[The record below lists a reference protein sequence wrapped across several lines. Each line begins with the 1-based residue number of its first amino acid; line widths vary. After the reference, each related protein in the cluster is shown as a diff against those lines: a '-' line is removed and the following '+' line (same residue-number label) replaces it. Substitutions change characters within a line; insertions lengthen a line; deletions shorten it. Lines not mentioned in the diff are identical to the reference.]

1 MIKKLRLRFI
11 LSALFSIFLVLA
23 ATIAAINISNY
34 VKAERDTSTLLD
46 QVVSRERESLVK
58 QNSFDYTNMQGQGGQ
73 QQGGWGGQQ
82 GGQGQGGQG
91 QPGQPGEQGGEG
103 QGEQPPEKPNEFHFT
118 ESDPNKDDPRGQY
131 FITVF
136 NTDGSVEYTYFHMIS
151 TDKEAD
157 QQMAIDALAKKK
169 TKGKIGNYSYKV
181 DTKTDTARQKYYSGT
196 WNTTGFRM
204 DYELVDEEV
213 PFTATYVVF
222 VDTTESRNSLGNW
235 LATSIIIALVSYSI
249 IAALIIVSS
258 HFVFRTSEESYRKQ
272 KAFITNASHELKTP
286 LTIINTDVEILKMD
300 HGENEW
306 TDSIADQVRR
316 LTMMTNQLVTLSKL
330 DEANLQNYPFT
341 VFSIS
346 QLAKE
351 SVDAFLP
358 TYEKSGFKFK
368 SDIDEDVDVRANKYL
383 INELFYIFLDN
394 ALKYTN
400 PKGEIIFDLKKTNKN
415 KLEILFSNDTDDKE
429 MDVNQL
435 FERFYRSPRNSK
447 KEGSGIGL
455 SIAREIIELHKGKI
469 NASIKDGKIY
479 FNISF

>member
-34 VKAERDTSTLLD
+34 VKAERDTAILLD
-46 QVVSRERESLVK
+46 QVVDRERESLIK
-58 QNSFDYTNMQGQGGQ
+58 QNSFDNTNWGQGGQ
-73 QQGGWGGQQ
+73 QGGQGGWGGQQ
-82 GGQGQGGQG
+82 GGQGQPGGQG
-91 QPGQPGEQGGEG
+91 EPGQE
-103 QGEQPPEKPNEFHFT
+103 EQPPEKPNEFRFE
-118 ESDPNKDDPRGQY
+118 ESDPSKDDPRGQY

-151 TDKEAD
+151 VDKEAD
-157 QQMAIDALAKKK
+157 QQMAIDALSNKK
-169 TKGKIGNYSYKV
+169 TKGKVGNYSYKI

-222 VDTTESRNSLGNW
+222 VDTTETKQSLSNW
-235 LATSIIIALVSYSI
+235 LVTSIVIALVSYSV

-306 TDSIADQVRR
+306 TDSISDQVRR

-330 DEANLQNYPFT
+330 DEANMQNYPFS

-358 TYEKSGFKFK
+358 TYDKAGFKFK
-368 SDIDEDVDVRANKYL
+368 SDIDEDIEVRANKYL

-394 ALKYTN
+394 ALKYTTSH
-400 PKGEIIFDLKKTNKN
+400 GEIIFNLKKTNKN
-415 KLEILFSNDTDDKE
+415 KLEILFSNDTDDQE
-429 MDVNQL
+429 VDVNQL

-455 SIAREIIELHKGKI
+455 SIAKEIVELHKGKI
-469 NASIKDGKIY
+469 SASIKDGKIY

>member
-34 VKAERDTSTLLD
+34 VKAERDTAILLD
-46 QVVSRERESLVK
+46 QVVDRERESLIK
-58 QNSFDYTNMQGQGGQ
+58 QNSFDNTNWGQGGQ
-73 QQGGWGGQQ
+73 QGGQGGWGGQQ
-82 GGQGQGGQG
+82 GGQGQPGGQG
-91 QPGQPGEQGGEG
+91 EPGQE
-103 QGEQPPEKPNEFHFT
+103 EQPPEKPNEFRFE
-118 ESDPNKDDPRGQY
+118 ESDPSKDDPRGQY

-151 TDKEAD
+151 VDKEAD
-157 QQMAIDALAKKK
+157 QQMAIDALSSKKA
-169 TKGKIGNYSYKV
+169 KGKVGNYSYKI

-204 DYELVDEEV
+204 DYEIVDEEV

-222 VDTTESRNSLGNW
+222 VDTTETKQSLSNW
-235 LATSIIIALVSYSI
+235 LVTSIVIALVSYSV

-330 DEANLQNYPFT
+330 DEANMQNYPFS

-358 TYEKSGFKFK
+358 TYDKAGFKFK
-368 SDIDEDVDVRANKYL
+368 SDIDEDIEVRANKYL

-394 ALKYTN
+394 ALKYTTSN
-400 PKGEIIFDLKKTNKN
+400 GEIIFNLKKTNKN
-415 KLEILFSNDTDDKE
+415 KLEILFSNDTDDQE
-429 MDVNQL
+429 VDINQL

-455 SIAREIIELHKGKI
+455 SIAKEIVELHKGKI
-469 NASIKDGKIY
+469 SASIKDGKIY

>member
-34 VKAERDTSTLLD
+34 VKAERDTATLLD
-46 QVVSRERESLVK
+46 QVVDRERNSLIK
-58 QNSFDYTNMQGQGGQ
+58 KNSFDYTSRGQGG
-73 QQGGWGGQQ
+73 QQGGWGGQ
-82 GGQGQGGQG
+82 GQPGDPNQG
-91 QPGQPGEQGGEG
+91 QPGE
-103 QGEQPPEKPNEFHFT
+103 GEQPPEKPEEFRFE
-118 ESDPNKDDPRGQY
+118 ESDPSKDDPHGTY
-131 FITVF
+131 FVSVF

-151 TDKEAD
+151 VDKTSD
-157 QQMAIDALAKKK
+157 QQMAIDALKSGKE
-169 TKGKIGNYSYKV
+169 KGKVGNYSYKIV
-181 DTKTDTARQKYYSGT
+181 TKTDKATQKYYSGS
-196 WNTTGFRM
+196 WNNTGFRM
-204 DYELVDEEV
+204 DYEEVNEEV

-222 VDTTESRNSLGNW
+222 VDTTETKKSLGNW

-249 IAALIIVSS
+249 IAALIITSS

-306 TDSIADQVRR
+306 TDSIVDQVRR

-330 DEANLQNYPFT
+330 DEANMQNYPFT

-358 TYEKSGFKFK
+358 TYDKSGFKFT
-368 SDIDEDVDVRANKYL
+368 SDIDEDIDVRANKYL

-394 ALKYTN
+394 ALKYTTPN
-400 PKGEIIFDLKKTNKN
+400 GEIGFTLKKNNKN
-415 KLEILFSNDTDDKE
+415 KLEIMFSNDTDDQE
-429 MDVNQL
+429 VDVNQL

-455 SIAREIIELHKGKI
+455 SIAKEIVELHKGKI
-469 NASIKDGKIY
+469 VASIKDGKIF
-479 FNISF
+479 FNINF

>member
-46 QVVSRERESLVK
+46 QVVARERESLVK
-58 QNSFDYTNMQGQGGQ
+58 QNSFDYTNMQGQGG
-73 QQGGWGGQQ
+73 WGGQP
-82 GGQGQGGQG
+82 GQPGGQG
-91 QPGQPGEQGGEG
+91 QPGQPGG
-103 QGEQPPEKPNEFHFT
+103 QGQQQPERPEELQFK
-118 ESDPNKDDPRGQY
+118 ESDPSKDDPRGQY

-151 TDKEAD
+151 VDKEAD
-157 QQMAIDALAKKK
+157 QQMAIDALNSKKI
-169 TKGKIGNYSYKV
+169 KGKVGNYSYKI
-181 DTKTDTARQKYYSGT
+181 DTKTDTAKQRYYSGS
-196 WNTTGFRM
+196 WNNTGYRM

-222 VDTTESRNSLGNW
+222 VDTTESRNSLNNW

-330 DEANLQNYPFT
+330 DEANLQNYPFS

-368 SDIDEDVDVRANKYL
+368 SDIDEDIEVRANKYL

-394 ALKYTN
+394 ALKYTT
-400 PKGEIIFDLKKTNKN
+400 PEGEIIFNLKKTNKN

-429 MDVNQL
+429 VDVNQL

-455 SIAREIIELHKGKI
+455 SIAKEIVELHKGKI
-469 NASIKDGKIY
+469 SVSIKDGKIY